1 MPSSESITALVL
13 LRDKV
18 PPEGDAHVDQPLPRQ
33 GTWEKTTY
41 RIPKSAML
49 ALVAAVGSRRPL
61 LVRGEPGVG
70 KSDLARAAAAVLGR
84 HFMSY
89 VIQPYTEYQDLLWT
103 FDHTLRLG
111 EAQLRSRSDTG
122 DLGSAL
128 APERF
133 ITPGPLW
140 WAFEPGEAHK
150 PPCRTAYVPDEEI
163 DGFPSA
169 NGVVLLIDEI
179 DKADISLCNGLLEV
193 LGNRGFSVPNL
204 KRRVIADE
212 ARPPLVVIT
221 SNETRQL
228 PSAFL
233 RRCVQ
238 LDLSLP
244 TEDNEFVAHLVEI
257 GGVHVA
263 GMDAR
268 VREDAARQILAD
280 RKRGGELAR
289 SGLAEYLDLLRV
301 LDAIAPDT
309 DGRLRWLGK
318 LEGCFLKTARG
329 R

>member
-1 MPSSESITALVL
+1 MPDSEGNATLGL
-13 LRDKV
+13 LRDRV
-18 PPEGDAHVDQPLPRQ
+18 PSDDDGYVDQPVPLQ
-33 GTWEKTTY
+33 GTWAKTTY

-49 ALVAAVGSRRPL
+49 ALVAAIGSQRPL

-70 KSDLARAAAAVLGR
+70 KSDLARAAAALLDR

-111 EAQLRSRSDTG
+111 EAQLQSRTGSG
-122 DLGSAL
+122 DLKAVL

-140 WAFEPGEAHK
+140 WAFEPGDENK

-163 DGFPSA
+163 EGFPSD

-204 KRRVIADE
+204 KRRVVADVT
-212 ARPPLVVIT
+212 RPPLVVIT

-244 TEDNEFVAHLVEI
+244 ANESEFVDYLIEI
-257 GGVHVA
+257 GSVHFES
-263 GMDAR
+263 MSTR
-268 VREDAARQILAD
+268 VHEGAARQILAD
-280 RKRGGELAR
+280 RKQGGEIAR

-301 LDAIAPDT
+301 LDAIDPDT
-309 DGRLRWLGK
+309 DERLRWLDE
-318 LEGCFLKTARG
+318 LEGCFLKTARD